1 MASAPPAAAS
11 PAPAAAAPEAALQVT
26 PPPGATGPASGEE
39 HFDATAAVPP
49 PDAKP
54 SPTLSLRLEPSWG
67 YRRFLDTEPST
78 TDKRFGTPGV
88 FLVGARAELYPLA
101 RSEGI
106 LRDVGLTGSYFRALA
121 ISVTDF
127 DSDTPVGATWYSY
140 SAGIRLRLLGR
151 TGTFALGLFGG
162 YERWSFTFDSPADPA
177 REIPTADYK
186 LVGGGVDGRQSLGRF
201 SLFAEAAYLQPL
213 SVASLGDRNPQ
224 TRAYGARGALGVAFR
239 VTGGMEIDAHATY
252 TLVRLSLEPLAG
264 RADQPGRVSDQ
275 YLVSTLGLRFSL

>member
-1 MASAPPAAAS
+1 
-11 PAPAAAAPEAALQVT
+11 LQVT
-26 PPPGATGPASGEE
+26 PPPGATGPAPGER
-39 HFDATAAVPP
+39 HFDATAGVPP

-54 SPTLSLRLEPSWG
+54 SPTVSLRLEPSWG
-67 YRRFLDTEPST
+67 YRRFSDTEPSST
-78 TDKRFGTPGV
+78 NKRFGTPGV

-101 RSEGI
+101 SGSGGI
-106 LRDVGLTGSYFRALA
+106 LRDVGLTGSYFRAVA

-127 DSDTPVGATWYSY
+127 DTDTPVGATWYSY

-151 TGTFALGLFGG
+151 TGSFALGLSGA
-162 YERWSFTFDSPADPA
+162 YERWSFTFDSPATPG

-186 LVGGGVDGRQSLGRF
+186 LAGGGIDARQSFGRF

-224 TRAYGARGALGVAFR
+224 KRAYGARGALGVAFR

-264 RADQPGRVSDQ
+264 RADEPGRVFDQ